1 MQLLLISL
9 GSLVVGFLIA
19 LVVCYFLP
27 KEKIRTTNQ
36 DLLTQEQKIQLDI
49 KDLENTYTQKKYEL
63 ENKYRAESEEQQQ
76 KLNIQLNEKITEIQ
90 QQESNWEKEK
100 NNKELE
106 YSEKF
111 NKMDIELKEL
121 ENKKNLIN
129 KEIED
134 KKQSIQELDAQTVD
148 TINTLTEKTYNASV
162 QNYEYKVSELKEE
175 YINSTDLARNAYFE
189 IINELKQYY
198 DQYSND
204 IKQKIQQAEEILS
217 DMQSK
222 ANAAVESNKRLEL
235 ERQQKDFYRLQLSD
249 IDIEEIQRLRSVEPY
264 LRRKEPLNKVIWKEY
279 YEKPYTDLVGRVVGQ
294 KVKTGIYKITN
305 LENGMV
311 YVGQAVNIAD
321 RWKQHIRR
329 GVGADP
335 PTQNKLYPAMI
346 ATGVENFMF
355 EIIEECE
362 AAKLNEREQYWQ
374 QFYSAKSFGYSIK

>member
-1 MQLLLISL
+1 MQLLLISF
-9 GSLVVGFLIA
+9 GSLAVGFLIA

-27 KEKIRTTNQ
+27 KEKVRTTNQ
-36 DLLTQEQKIQLDI
+36 KLIDEQ
-49 KDLENTYTQKKYEL
+49 LELQSNIHELEKQYADRRYEL
-63 ENKYRAESEEQQQ
+63 QNQFKAEEEKQQQ
-76 KLNIQLNEKITEIQ
+76 ELTMQFNEKIAEINSEQ
-90 QQESNWEKEK
+90 TNWEKEK

-134 KKQSIQELDAQTVD
+134 KKQSIQELDVQTAEAVQ
-148 TINTLTEKTYNASV
+148 TLTEKAYDMSL
-162 QNYEYKVSELKEE
+162 QDYEYKISEVKLD
-175 YINSTDLARNAYFE
+175 YMNSTELARNAYFE
-189 IINELKQYY
+189 IIDQLQEYY
-198 DQYSND
+198 DKCSTE
-204 IKQKIQQAEEILS
+204 IKEKIQQAQEVLD

-222 ANAAVESNKRLEL
+222 ANAAVECNKRLEL

-264 LRRKEPLNKVIWKEY
+264 LRQKEPLNKVIWKVY

-311 YVGQAVNIAD
+311 YVGQAANIAD
-321 RWKQHIRR
+321 RWKQHMRR

-355 EIIEECE
+355 EIVEECS